1 MFCISGPHGET
12 DMPDLTPEAHRL
24 LADVAQRHVVS
35 VEAVLTVSHA
45 LAAGGGRMAQFNHPE
60 LGGAGQWSQGGMVM
74 VGDMFNQGL
83 KHRVDALCTELA
95 SQLPKLAAGRAA
107 EPLQG
112 QAQFQG
118 GANWPGAAFG
128 PSAGAWWP
136 ADLGTPASS
145 GAQNDLRYAY
155 FPAVRRLAIQRN
167 GRLELYDTGEHRIS
181 GVSQQQQGSGAQA
194 PTFTSDK
201 GHVRLADLEPVTGAQ
216 THSEPQRAAMG
227 TAVPAAQA
235 EPAPTHDAGSSG
247 PAAGDPIAILERL
260 AGLRQKGI
268 LTDAEF
274 EAKKAEL
281 LARL

>member
-1 MFCISGPHGET
+1 
-12 DMPDLTPEAHRL
+12 MPDLSPDARQL
-24 LADVAQRHVVS
+24 LADVAQRHGVS
-35 VEAVLTVSHA
+35 LEAALTVSHA
-45 LAAGGGRMAQFNHPE
+45 LAAGGGRMAQFHHPE
-60 LGGAGQWSQGGMVM
+60 LGGTGQWSQGGMVM

-107 EPLQG
+107 EPSQG
-112 QAQFQG
+112 QIQFQG
-118 GANWPGAAFG
+118 SAGRPDAAFG
-128 PSAGAWWP
+128 SSAGAWWP

-155 FPAVRRLAIQRN
+155 FPAVRRLAIQQN

-181 GVSQQQQGSGAQA
+181 GVSQQRQGSGAQA

-201 GHVRLADLEPVTGAQ
+201 GHVRLADLEAVTGAQ
-216 THSEPQRAAMG
+216 PHSEPQRAAMG
-227 TAVPAAQA
+227 TAAPAAQA
-235 EPAPTHDAGSSG
+235 EPTHDAGSSS